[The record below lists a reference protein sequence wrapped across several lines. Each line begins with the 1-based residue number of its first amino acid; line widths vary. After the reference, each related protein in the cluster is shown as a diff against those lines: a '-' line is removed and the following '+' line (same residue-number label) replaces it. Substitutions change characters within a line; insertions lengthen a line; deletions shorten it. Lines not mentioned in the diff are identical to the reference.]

1 VPFRRRTTWFI
12 VTAGL
17 IVVLVVVGL
26 LSGDPEKP
34 TDRAALAPVTTPATA
49 TPTPTLTPT
58 PDPAVAARAKAA
70 RLTGSGRYA
79 DAAAVLEAAGLRR
92 AADRVARRGSQSLIR
107 RARTAL
113 AAGRWTQ
120 ARRIATDARDLYRSR
135 SANAIVATAG
145 ARIAE
150 ARAAAR
156 LARDQRTCSAPEK
169 ATVRAGGGTPLGC
182 VTFAADLA
190 ARRAAQA
197 AAQATTAQCNPNY
210 AGACLKPDSP
220 DYDCEGGS
228 GNGPD
233 YTGTV
238 RVVGVDEYGLDADG
252 DGTGCDT

>member
-1 VPFRRRTTWFI
+1 
-12 VTAGL
+12 
-17 IVVLVVVGL
+17 
-26 LSGDPEKP
+26 
-34 TDRAALAPVTTPATA
+34 VTTPATA
-49 TPTPTLTPT
+49 TPTPTPTPT
-58 PDPAVAARAKAA
+58 PDPVVAARAKAA
-70 RLTGSGRYA
+70 RLTGGGRYA
-79 DAAAVLEAAGLRR
+79 DAATVLKAAGLRR
-92 AADRVARRGSQSLIR
+92 AADRVARRGSQSLVR

-113 AAGRWTQ
+113 AAGRWAQ
-120 ARRIATDARDLYRSR
+120 ARRIATDARDLHRSR
-135 SANAIVATAG
+135 SANAIVATAD

-169 ATVRAGGGTPLGC
+169 ATVRAGAGTPLGC
-182 VTFAADLA
+182 ATFAADLA

-197 AAQATTAQCNPNY
+197 AAQVATPQCNPNY

-252 DGTGCDT
+252 DGTGCDP